1 MSQQKEKDDKE
12 KEKEKEKGK
21 EKRNVKPESPR
32 IQSKSRTYKRHKARK
47 NQHS

>member
-12 KEKEKEKGK
+12 KEKEKEK

-47 NQHS
+47 N

>member
-12 KEKEKEKGK
+12 KEKEKEK

>member
-12 KEKEKEKGK
+12 KEKEKEK

-47 NQHS
+47 NQQS